1 MAGISKKRS
10 EGPIKDIY
18 FATGFAQALEGL
30 SLEEHLLFFET

>member
-18 FATGFAQALEGL
+18 FAAGFAQAREGL